1 MILLTA
7 SLALLGSCHIAFGAA
22 VSEPLNRRGW
32 DPANPHDD
40 KTSKSCSWWLDYDD
54 EVSCDS
60 ILEDYHITS
69 DDLQRWN
76 PSIKD
81 DCKGMTVGRSYCVE
95 ATSAVEPE
103 PKPESKPSTAK
114 PSSKPSPTQPSNGE
128 PLEKPFLATI
138 WLMRMHTGIK
148 TPDALQ
154 LGIVSNCE
162 KFYMVK
168 SGEGCAT
175 VASKNGIILAEF
187 YKWNTKVGSACTALY
202 ADAYACVSV
211 IGHNAAT
218 PVQTSK
224 PSNVIKTPSPIQDGT
239 TKDCEKFHFVKSTT
253 TCASIEEYY
262 NLPFTTFKSWNPAVG
277 NKCQSLLANYWVCV
291 KAKGWK
297 PSTPTKPSKPANGI
311 ETPAMIQP
319 GMTTSC
325 NKFHEVKKTTTC
337 ASIQEYYKI
346 TMEQISKWNPA
357 VGSKC
362 TALWAGYSVCVEV
375 IGQKPSPTKPSNGI
389 KTPSPVQ
396 DGVTKSCKK
405 FHMVQKTTTCA
416 SIQNY
421 YKITMAQLYK
431 WNPAIGAKCTNL
443 WANYN
448 VCVAA

>member
-1 MILLTA
+1 MILITA
-7 SLALLGSCHIAFGAA
+7 SFALLGGCRLALGAA
-22 VSEPLNRRGW
+22 VGDPLNRRGW

-40 KTSKSCSWWLDYDD
+40 KTSKSCSWWLDYDAQ
-54 EVSCDS
+54 VSCDS

-81 DCKGMTVGRSYCVE
+81 DCQGMSLGRSYCVE
-95 ATSAVEPE
+95 AAGEHEPE
-103 PKPESKPSTAK
+103 PKPESKPSTTKPNSK
-114 PSSKPSPTQPSNGE
+114 PSSTMPSNGV
-128 PLEKPFLATI
+128 
-138 WLMRMHTGIK
+138 K
-148 TPDALQ
+148 TPEALQ
-154 LGIVSNCE
+154 PGIVSNCD

-168 SGEGCAT
+168 TGEGCAT
-175 VASKNGIILAEF
+175 VASKNGITLAEF
-187 YKWNTKVGSACTALY
+187 YQWNTKVGSACTGLY

-211 IGHNAAT
+211 IGHSAAT

-224 PSNVIKTPSPIQDGT
+224 PSIGIETPSPIQDGL
-239 TKDCEKFHFVKSTT
+239 TKDCEKFHFVKTTT

-262 NLPFTTFKSWNPAVG
+262 KLPIATFKSWNPAVG
-277 NKCQSLLANYWVCV
+277 NNCQSLLANYWVCV

-297 PSTPTKPSKPANGI
+297 PSTPTKPSKSANGI
-311 ETPAMIQP
+311 ETPAVIQP
-319 GMTTSC
+319 GMTASC

-337 ASIQEYYKI
+337 ASIQDYYKI
-346 TMEQISKWNPA
+346 TMEQIAKWNPA

-362 TALWAGYSVCVEV
+362 TALWAGYNVCVGV
-375 IGQKPSPTKPSNGI
+375 IGQKPSPTKPSNRV
-389 KTPSPVQ
+389 KTPPPVQ
-396 DGVTKSCKK
+396 NGVTKSCKK
-405 FHMVQKTTTCA
+405 FHLVQKTTTCT
-416 SIQNY
+416 SIQSY

>member
-1 MILLTA
+1 MILITA
-7 SLALLGSCHIAFGAA
+7 SFALLGGCRLALGTA
-22 VSEPLNRRGW
+22 VGDPLNRRGW

-40 KTSKSCSWWLDYDD
+40 KTSKSCSWWLDYNA

-69 DDLQRWN
+69 DNLQRWN

-81 DCKGMTVGRSYCVE
+81 DCQGMTLGRSYCVE
-95 ATSAVEPE
+95 VSSELETEPM
-103 PKPESKPSTAK
+103 PESKPSTTK
-114 PSSKPSPTQPSNGE
+114 PSSKPSPTQPSNGV
-128 PLEKPFLATI
+128 
-138 WLMRMHTGIK
+138 K
-148 TPDALQ
+148 TPVALQ
-154 LGIVSNCE
+154 PGIVSNCD

-168 SGEGCAT
+168 TGEGCAT
-175 VASKNGIILAEF
+175 VASKNGITLAEF
-187 YKWNTKVGSACTALY
+187 NKWNTKVGSSCTGLY

-224 PSNVIKTPSPIQDGT
+224 PSNGIETPSPLQDGT
-239 TKDCEKFHFVKSTT
+239 TKECEKFHFVKATT

-262 NLPFTTFKSWNPAVG
+262 KLPFATFKSWNPAVG
-277 NKCQSLLANYWVCV
+277 NNCQSLLANYWVCV

-311 ETPAMIQP
+311 ETPAIIQP
-319 GMTTSC
+319 GMTASC

-346 TMEQISKWNPA
+346 TMEQIAKWNPA

-362 TALWAGYSVCVEV
+362 TALWAGYNVCVGV
-375 IGQKPSPTKPSNGI
+375 IGQKPSPTKPSNGV

-396 DGVTKSCKK
+396 NGVTESCKK
-405 FHMVQKTTTCA
+405 FHLVQKTTTCA

>member
-1 MILLTA
+1 MILIAA
-7 SLALLGSCHIAFGAA
+7 SLALLGSCHVAFGAA
-22 VSEPLNRRGW
+22 VSDRLSRRGW

-40 KTSKSCSWWLDYDD
+40 KTTKSCSWWLDYDD

-60 ILEDYHITS
+60 ILEDCHITS
-69 DDLQRWN
+69 NDLLRWN

-81 DCKGMTVGRSYCVE
+81 DCKGMTLGRSYCVE

-103 PKPESKPSTAK
+103 PKP
-114 PSSKPSPTQPSNGE
+114 SPTQPSNG
-128 PLEKPFLATI
+128 
-138 WLMRMHTGIK
+138 IK
-148 TPDALQ
+148 TPDSLQ
-154 LGIVSNCE
+154 LGIVSNCD

-175 VASKNGIILAEF
+175 VASKNGITLAEF

-211 IGHNAAT
+211 LGHNAPT

-224 PSNVIKTPSPIQDGT
+224 PSNGIKTPSPIQDGT

-253 TCASIEEYY
+253 TCASIEDYY
-262 NLPFTTFKSWNPAVG
+262 ELPFATFKSWNPAVG
-277 NKCQSLLANYWVCV
+277 NKCESLLANYWVCV

-319 GMTTSC
+319 GMTNSC

-337 ASIQEYYKI
+337 ASIQDYYKV
-346 TMEQISKWNPA
+346 TMEQIAKWNPA

-362 TALWAGYSVCVEV
+362 TALWAGYSVCVGV
-375 IGQKPSPTKPSNGI
+375 IGQKPPPTKPSTGV